1 LKLEQTYEFS
11 FRHSIQRLLLYYI
24 RLTILIE
31 DPAALVV
38 PAVLDP
44 LMFREAYAD
53 DSMGHRLT
61 GIQNAAG
68 VVAANLGVQV
78 KVALENNDIAN
89 CLVVTSEWETE

>member
-53 DSMGHRLT
+53 HSMGHRLT

-89 CLVVTSEWETE
+89 CLVVTGEWETE